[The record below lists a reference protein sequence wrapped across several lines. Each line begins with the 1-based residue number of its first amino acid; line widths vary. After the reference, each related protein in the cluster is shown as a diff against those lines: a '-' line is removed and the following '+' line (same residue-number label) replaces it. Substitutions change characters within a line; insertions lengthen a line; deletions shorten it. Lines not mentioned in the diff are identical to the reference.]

1 MNFIDIPFCIFIPVF
16 LGIYYIVPP
25 KYRYIV
31 IFLGSYIFYGYS
43 NPKVLLV
50 LALATFIS
58 YFGGIAIYKWNYSK
72 AAYAL
77 SFSTELLLLV
87 VYKYLD
93 LVLPIGLSFIVF
105 QACTYLSDVY
115 RKRITIEKNI
125 IRYGA
130 FVSFFPTVL
139 SGPIQKA
146 KNLLPQIKEPA
157 SFDYEQAQKG
167 VLLFVWGLFEKIM
180 VANRLI
186 EISSTVFSDY
196 LNRSSAEMLIGA
208 MSFSL
213 YIYADFSSYSDMAR
227 GISKILGIN
236 VGKNFNNPY
245 LAKTTAE
252 FWNRWHMS
260 LNDWF
265 IDNVYIPLGGNR
277 RGVVRKYINMM
288 VVFGISGLWHGSN
301 WHFGAWGLINGA
313 FVVIGHVLK
322 PYKKYIYTLTRTDE
336 ETESIV
342 FMKRGIVFLLITL
355 TWVFFKNGI
364 VESFVIWKRI
374 ILFDFVSIF
383 NPELLNI
390 AGSAAATFVSAIM
403 TVAFCVVQCG
413 RADEGKRYV
422 TYSKQPYVIQC
433 FLVAAIICIC
443 IFSIFN
449 TDAYTDTQ
457 FLYFQF

>member
-77 SFSTELLLLV
+77 LFSTELLLLV

-265 IDNVYIPLGGNR
+265 
-277 RGVVRKYINMM
+277 K
-288 VVFGISGLWHGSN
+288 
-301 WHFGAWGLINGA
+301 
-313 FVVIGHVLK
+313 
-322 PYKKYIYTLTRTDE
+322 
-336 ETESIV
+336 
-342 FMKRGIVFLLITL
+342 
-355 TWVFFKNGI
+355 
-364 VESFVIWKRI
+364 
-374 ILFDFVSIF
+374 
-383 NPELLNI
+383 EL
-390 AGSAAATFVSAIM
+390 V
-403 TVAFCVVQCG
+403 
-413 RADEGKRYV
+413 
-422 TYSKQPYVIQC
+422 
-433 FLVAAIICIC
+433 
-443 IFSIFN
+443 
-449 TDAYTDTQ
+449 
-457 FLYFQF
+457 